1 MGAGGV
7 NNPAS
12 QQSPDYPMA
21 LSKIQVMSKEELDA
35 LLNDDEK
42 FDDYIRSLQQIKQ
55 LYSEKEE
62 LMTSN
67 KSLAEYNISQEPDI
81 RSKRQE
87 LAEKHREAIEM
98 VEKLKI
104 SRRELE
110 AKSGNYKPDE
120 LYSLLQISSTEV
132 EQDSEKIADEFL
144 EGDVSEANVDAFLE
158 KFLEK
163 RRLYHMR
170 NVKVNKIKE
179 IIENRNSNLTPIRR
193 APQAPPL
200 HSAPPQSSQNM
211 MGSQGAQGY
220 RPNIPYSIT
229 SPMGAPP
236 PTNNWSAYGQPQ
248 QPAQMTN
255 LPYPVQAPM
264 GMPAYRPQF

>member
-7 NNPAS
+7 QSANH
-12 QQSPDYPMA
+12 QSPDYPMA
-21 LSKIQVMSKEELDA
+21 LSRIQVMEKQELDD

-81 RSKRQE
+81 GSKRQQ
-87 LAEKHREAIEM
+87 LAEKHREAIEI
-98 VEKLKI
+98 VEKLK
-104 SRRELE
+104 RTRQELE

-132 EQDSEKIADEFL
+132 EQDSDKIADEFL
-144 EGDVSEANVDAFLE
+144 ESDASESNVDAFLE

-170 NVKVNKIKE
+170 NVKLNKIKE
-179 IIENRNSNLTPIRR
+179 IIENRNTNLTPSRR

-200 HSAPPQSSQNM
+200 HSAPQSSPNM
-211 MGSQGAQGY
+211 LSNNIGASGAQGY
-220 RPNIPYSIT
+220 RPNIPY
-229 SPMGAPP
+229 
-236 PTNNWSAYGQPQ
+236 
-248 QPAQMTN
+248 
-255 LPYPVQAPM
+255 
-264 GMPAYRPQF
+264 R